1 MRASDNRCFRIVS
14 LWYLL
19 ITLIVLAIPSQ
30 QLGRL
35 AAADW
40 FQFLGPDRN
49 GVSRESGLLT
59 SWPAAG
65 PKRVWQVAGGGG
77 MSGLAISDGNLYTLV
92 QRDGKQWALA
102 LDTATGKTR
111 WQAAVSNAFKNRMG
125 DGPRATPL
133 VADGHLYVFTGEGIL
148 SALSIKDGSVAW
160 SNDTVKEHKGKVADY
175 GMASS
180 PLMVGD
186 LVIVTVGAPTAT
198 VAAYHRQTGKLA
210 WTAGQQTTA
219 GYSSAALL
227 QLADS
232 QQVVV
237 FAGGVALGLEPKTG
251 KQLWSYSYVTDY
263 DCNIATPLAHQGN
276 LFLSSGENHGSV
288 MLALKPT
295 AAGFQVTEK
304 WISQGAESVMRNEWQ
319 TSILL
324 DGYFY
329 GFDNVGSAGPVT
341 HLTCV
346 EAATG
351 KRMWRE
357 IRFGKGNLIAADGK
371 LFITTMKGELVVVQA
386 TPTQY
391 KELGRAVVMDRS
403 RQVPSLSQGH
413 LFLRDG
419 KNIICLDVRKP

>member
-1 MRASDNRCFRIVS
+1 MNANASGRFRILS
-14 LWYLL
+14 LGSLL
-19 ITLIVLAIPSQ
+19 AAVIVLAAPSQ
-30 QLGRL
+30 QMGRL

-40 FQFLGPDRN
+40 FQYLGPDRN
-49 GVSRESGLLT
+49 GVSQESGLLT
-59 SWPAAG
+59 SWPASG
-65 PKRVWQVAGGGG
+65 PKRVWQVACGVG
-77 MSGLAISDGNLYTLV
+77 MSGIVISDGNLYTLV
-92 QRDGKQWALA
+92 QRDGKQWVLA
-102 LDTATGKTR
+102 LETATGKTR
-111 WQAAVSNAFKNRMG
+111 WQSAVASAFKNQMG

-133 VADGHLYVFTGEGIL
+133 VADGHLYVYTGEGIL
-148 SALSIKDGSVAW
+148 SALSVKDGSIAW
-160 SNDTVKEHKGKVADY
+160 SNDTVKQHKGKIADY

-180 PLMVGD
+180 PLLVGD

-227 QLADS
+227 QLAGS

-237 FAGGVALGLEPKTG
+237 FAGGVALGVEPKSG

-263 DCNIATPLAHQGN
+263 DCNIATPLAHKGN

-288 MLALKPT
+288 MLTLKPV
-295 AAGFQVTEK
+295 ADGFQVIEK
-304 WISQGAESVMRNEWQ
+304 WVSQGAESVMRNEWQ

-324 DGYFY
+324 DGYLY

-357 IRFGKGNLIAADGK
+357 TRFGKGNLIAADGK

-391 KELGRAVVMDRS
+391 QELGRAVVMDRS